1 MPSSQQQEKKK
12 LKLYKKQNNT
22 IQIQVKKLTENIPG
36 AAKILDIL
44 GKGFKLTILNMLRRL
59 KEMMYKDLKEIKR
72 MIYEQIGNINN
83 KDKNYRNKPNGNSG
97 AENCSS
103 QNFHLER
110 FNGRF

>member
-1 MPSSQQQEKKK
+1 
-12 LKLYKKQNNT
+12 
-22 IQIQVKKLTENIPG
+22 
-36 AAKILDIL
+36 
-44 GKGFKLTILNMLRRL
+44 
-59 KEMMYKDLKEIKR
+59 MMYKDLKEIKR

-83 KDKNYRNKPNGNSG
+83 KEKNYRNKPNGNSG